1 MNFQC
6 NDGQLDVV
14 QLIPGKHGLVAAGT
28 ATFAGVDLKDF
39 IGDVKVI
46 LSSSSPITDGST
58 TLQIN
63 LLESADNTTFAT
75 WAAAPTFAAVTGS
88 TGLVEVTL
96 DTRACKRYVQG
107 RHVITGTT
115 ATHTF
120 SLIGVGTKQV
130 QS

>member
-1 MNFQC
+1 MNHQSL
-6 NDGQLDVV
+6 DGVLDVL
-14 QLIPGKHGLVAAGT
+14 QLIPGKHGLVASGT
-28 ATFAGVDLKDF
+28 ATFAAVDLSPF
-39 IGDVKVI
+39 IGEIKLI

-75 WAAAPTFAAVTGS
+75 WAAAPTFTPVTGS
-88 TGLVEVTL
+88 TGLVEVSL
-96 DTRACKRYVQG
+96 DTRATKRYVQG

-120 SLIGVGTKQV
+120 SLIGIGRKRLTD
-130 QS
+130 